1 MTCIH
6 AQLGGAAMTPSP
18 AWRQRGSRRFPE
30 ATLTAHDPCS
40 GESELDGVVAQ
51 LIDEKTS
58 LRYLPIP
65 AFRNACSQ
73 IIVTPDQITAA
84 STWVALTDRPWV
96 NALARR

>member
-1 MTCIH
+1 MTSDR
-6 AQLGGAAMTPSP
+6 AYWRGAESVVRSAHP
-18 AWRQRGSRRFPE
+18 GRRNCQVPG
-30 ATLTAHDPCS
+30 ATLESHDPCS
-40 GESELDGVVAQ
+40 GESAIDGAVAQ

-84 STWVALTDRPWV
+84 STWDALTERPWA